1 MPTKPFASKPHKLLP
16 CVQHTSGQTI
26 LTRLSNQNS
35 DIILIYFIL
44 FVSASVTCLPPSP
57 QIKHKVS
64 HLRQDVIEANFYS
77 GTLANSYGL
86 DVLDLHFQFRFSL
99 QHRTTDGVHWN
110 ALAHRKITSLL
121 LQHSAQAWGVI
132 LPCPVATFGE
142 GYNCTNTHT
151 QGLIYTLTV

>member
-1 MPTKPFASKPHKLLP
+1 M
-16 CVQHTSGQTI
+16 
-26 LTRLSNQNS
+26 
-35 DIILIYFIL
+35 
-44 FVSASVTCLPPSP
+44 TCLPPSP